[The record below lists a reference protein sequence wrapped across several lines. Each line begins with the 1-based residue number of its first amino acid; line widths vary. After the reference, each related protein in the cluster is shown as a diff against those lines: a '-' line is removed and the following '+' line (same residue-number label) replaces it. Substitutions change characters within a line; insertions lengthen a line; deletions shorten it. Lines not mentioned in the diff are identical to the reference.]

1 MSTKNE
7 AMSEDKS
14 AAVFKS
20 IQSHFDAIFK
30 MLVVS
35 LILAAANL
43 TLSLVLL
50 FLVLDMVCS
59 LDRSG
64 TPPPPPPSATVQ
76 APAKTETVPPTGAV
90 PDREDPAVAAPGGT
104 AVTADP
110 PADQTT
116 P

>member
-14 AAVFKS
+14 AAVFES